1 MKKNRIL
8 VLFIIAWSVCSLMAH
23 AVSISGEFEIAAD
36 THQQMTFGAAFDGSN
51 YIVTLQGNASH
62 PWAIC
67 AQMVSPLGDKVGSL
81 IDLGRYGDTPIIAF
95 DGTRYLMVWTDY
107 IHTPN
112 DDIYGCFISKSGV
125 AGTPFVISSA
135 PGMQKVAGMGFDGT
149 NYMVVWDDYRNE
161 SSSNAIDI
169 YAQRISTSGTLVGS
183 EIAVCSQA
191 LDQRNATM
199 AFDGTNFL
207 VTYMNKRSQEPN
219 IWDIYGNFISKA
231 GVVGSQFKINTTDC
245 PNSQNP
251 IGVAYGK
258 DGYMV
263 VWGKDTG
270 PGGENADAIWD
281 VYGRV
286 IAPNG
291 TFRSSELAISTIP
304 GSQAFPRVTSDGTR
318 YFVVWT
324 DLTHPDVEITGQFFD
339 ETGAAVTSTFPVVS
353 GSGPRAVFA
362 TLFADGHYYLGVME
376 GLQMG
381 VWGVADVYG
390 VLVDFANGA
399 YTTLQVSI
407 DPGTGYLGAMSGVQ
421 LQYDLSGP
429 QQYTGQLMINNSGK
443 AMIDGIEPGTYS
455 LSIYG
460 SHWLKR
466 VVTGVDVNGV
476 NVVNTALANGD
487 ADGNGQIN
495 LFDYVILDSKF
506 ASSFPMADLDG
517 DGAVNLFDYVIIDQ
531 NFGAQA
537 D

>member
-1 MKKNRIL
+1 MKKNCL
-8 VLFIIAWSVCSLMAH
+8 TTLMLFILSISSLMAH

-51 YIVTLQGNASH
+51 YIVTLQGNASDS
-62 PWAIC
+62 WAIC
-67 AQMVSPLGDKVGSL
+67 AQMISSMGEKVGGL
-81 IDLGRYGDTPIIAF
+81 INIGRYGDTPIIAF

-107 IHTPN
+107 AHTPD

-125 AGTPFVISSA
+125 VGTPFVISSA
-135 PGMQKVAGMGFDGT
+135 PGMQKVASMGFDGT

-169 YAQRISTSGTLVGS
+169 YAQRVSTSGSLVGS

-191 LDQRNATM
+191 RDQRNAAM
-199 AFDGTNFL
+199 AFDGTNYL
-207 VTYMNKRSQEPN
+207 VTYMNKRSENPN
-219 IWDIYGNFISKA
+219 IRDINGNFMSKS

-251 IGVAYGK
+251 IGLAYGK

-263 VWGKDTG
+263 VWGKDMG
-270 PGGENADAIWD
+270 AGGNADAIWD

-324 DLTHPDVEITGQFFD
+324 DLSLPDVEITGQFFS
-339 ETGAAVTSTFPVVS
+339 ETGTTVTGTFPVVS
-353 GSGPRAVFA
+353 GTGPRAVYA
-362 TLFADGHYYLGVME
+362 TLFADGQYYLGVME
-376 GLQMG
+376 GLK
-381 VWGVADVYG
+381 VNEWGIADIYG
-390 VLVDFANGA
+390 VTVDFATGA
-399 YTTLQVSI
+399 PTTLQVTI
-407 DPGTGYLGAMSGVQ
+407 NPGAGYLGALSGVP

-429 QQYTGQLMINNSGK
+429 WQYTGSLMLNDSGK
-443 AMIDGIEPGTYS
+443 AMLDGVEPGSYN
-455 LSIYG
+455 LSISG

-466 VVTGVDVNGV
+466 VVSGVNVNGV
-476 NVVNTALANGD
+476 NVVNTVLSNGD

-495 LFDYVILDSKF
+495 LFDYVVLDSKF
-506 ASSFPMADLDG
+506 GSSYSMADLDG